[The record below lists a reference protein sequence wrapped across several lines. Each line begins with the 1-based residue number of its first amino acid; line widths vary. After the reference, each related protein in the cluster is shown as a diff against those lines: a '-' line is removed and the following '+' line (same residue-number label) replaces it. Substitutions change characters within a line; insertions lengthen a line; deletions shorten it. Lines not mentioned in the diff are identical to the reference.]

1 MLTNRQEIAFFS
13 TLGLIL
19 FVFLIITYIYGHP
32 ERFTEPGKI
41 AESTPRPIES
51 VEITAKSAYV
61 YDTATGRVLYAKNE
75 DERLPLASVT
85 KVMAALV
92 ASELAPENA
101 VVTITRDAVRT
112 DGDSGLRS
120 GERWALRDL
129 LDLTLTSSANDGAR
143 AVALALGALGS
154 SDQSSDAVV
163 NDFVERMNL
172 KAAELGMMNTY
183 YFNDTGL
190 DESQVKGGAYGSA
203 KDQALLLEYILR
215 EKPLLLAA
223 TREPSF
229 SIVSLDGLTHA
240 VQNTNLN
247 IDEIPGIVASKT
259 GYTDLAGGNLVIAF
273 DPEIGRP
280 IIISVLGSTTEGRF
294 SDVLALTQASL
305 ESIANSVILEE

>member
-19 FVFLIITYIYGHP
+19 FIFLIITYIYGHP
-32 ERFTEPGKI
+32 ERFTEPGRL
-41 AESTPRPIES
+41 AESVPKPIENI
-51 VEITAKSAYV
+51 EITAKSAYV

-92 ASELAPENA
+92 ASELAPENT

-129 LDLTLTSSANDGAR
+129 LDFTLTSSANDGAR

-154 SDQSSDAVV
+154 SDLSASAVV

-229 SIVSLDGLTHA
+229 SIMSLDGLAHLA
-240 VQNTNLN
+240 QNTDLV
-247 IDEIPGIVASKT
+247 IDQIPGIVASKT

-294 SDVLALTQASL
+294 ADVLALTQASL